1 MSAPTRG
8 RPTAATAPTDV
19 RALPIELHGHRG
31 ARGLWPEN
39 SLPGFAAAIP
49 LGVTA
54 IEMDVALTADSVVV
68 LSHDPWLDPDLT
80 RLAGAWI
87 DAPAPRVLDL
97 PWAELSRYDIGRI
110 RPGSPQTGRF
120 PDQRGLDGLRVP
132 TLAEVVALRP
142 EVMLSVELK
151 TYPNR
156 PAESASPEAMA
167 DAVLAVLQEGGALG
181 RARVISFDWRGLRH
195 LRRRCP
201 GLSLGFLTDS
211 ESLADAALWWD
222 GPSLSD
228 YGGSIPLAVAAEAAA
243 GAITAWGPDYE
254 GLSEAQVAE
263 AKALG
268 LLVNPW
274 TVNEEVEMMRLLGW
288 GVGAITTDYPDRGLR
303 AIAAFAATSLTRE
316 ANER

>member
-1 MSAPTRG
+1 MT
-8 RPTAATAPTDV
+8 
-19 RALPIELHGHRG
+19 IELHGHRG

-39 SLPGFAAAIP
+39 SLPGFAAAIA

-54 IEMDVALTADSVVV
+54 IEMDVALTADGVVV

-80 RLAGAWI
+80 RLDGAWI

-97 PWAELSRYDIGRI
+97 TLAELSRYDIGRS
-110 RPGSPQTGRF
+110 RPGSAQAGRF
-120 PDQRGLDGLRVP
+120 PEQSGLDGLRIP

-142 EVMLSVELK
+142 EVTLSVELK
-151 TYPNR
+151 THPNR
-156 PAESASPEAMA
+156 PADSVSPEVMA
-167 DAVLAVLQEGGALG
+167 DAVLAVLEEGRALN

-195 LRRRCP
+195 LRRRCA
-201 GLSLGFLTDS
+201 GLSLGFLTDE

-222 GPSLSD
+222 GPTAAD
-228 YGGSIPLAVAAEAAA
+228 YGGSVPRAVAAEATA

-254 GLSEAQVAE
+254 GLNEPQVAE

-274 TVNEEVEMMRLLGW
+274 TVNEEAEMNRLLGW
-288 GVGAITTDYPDRGLR
+288 GVGAITTDYPNRGLS
-303 AIAAFAATSLTRE
+303 AIAAFTATSLMSE